1 LVLVFRTANLVK
13 FPFKKTFSAETKLF
27 ENNFVQFM
35 CFSTQ
40 LIQWYRQNKRNL
52 PWRETT
58 DPYRIWLSEII
69 LQQTRV
75 EQGLPY
81 FLKYVQTYPN
91 LSDFAKANEDEILKY
106 WQGLG
111 YYSRA
116 RNMLNTAKQII
127 KFHNGKFPENYAA
140 LIQLK
145 GIGPYTAAAI
155 ASFAFNEKVAVVD
168 GNVFRVLSRFLG
180 IYEPINN
187 SAARKLFT
195 KAALELMNKKNPAE
209 FNQAIMEFG
218 ATLCKPAKP
227 DCSNCPISSACFAF
241 SKNKIAELP
250 VKIVKPIKRIRYF
263 NYLHLNDSGN
273 TFFKKRESKDI
284 WQGLYEFPLIET
296 PKTINQDEL
305 LEHPDFKKLVQKAKI
320 KITNWHSAKKHI
332 LSHQIIYARFWQI
345 EMVKGNLKQDK
356 AIIKISEERL
366 AEYPVPRILDI
377 YLKNNNLV

>member
-1 LVLVFRTANLVK
+1 MS
-13 FPFKKTFSAETKLF
+13 FS
-27 ENNFVQFM
+27 
-35 CFSTQ
+35 SQ
-40 LIQWYRQNKRNL
+40 LIKWYRKSKRDL

-58 DPYRIWLSEII
+58 DPYQIWLSEII

-81 FLKYVQTYPN
+81 FLRYIKAYPT
-91 LSDFAKANEDEILKY
+91 LADFAHAPEDEILKH

-116 RNMLNTAKQII
+116 RNMLSTAKQVI
-127 KFHNGKFPENYAA
+127 KFHNGKFPKKYEE
-140 LIQLK
+140 LLHLK

-155 ASFAFNEKVAVVD
+155 ASFAFNQVVPVVD

-180 IYEPINN
+180 IYEPINR
-187 SAARKLFT
+187 STARKLFT
-195 KAALELMNKKNPAE
+195 EAAFELLDKKNPSE

-227 DCSNCPISSACFAF
+227 DCTRCPVSPSCFALT
-241 SKNKIAELP
+241 KNKIAELP
-250 VKIVKPIKRIRYF
+250 VKTPKTKQRIRHF
-263 NYLHLNDSGN
+263 NYIHFTKNGN
-273 TFFKKRESKDI
+273 TLLKKRDAKDI

-296 PKTINQDEL
+296 PKAINPEEL
-305 LEHPDFKKLVQKAKI
+305 FEHLAFIDWTKKTKI

-345 EMVKGNLKQDK
+345 EVMKGSLKPDKSTIMV
-356 AIIKISEERL
+356 SEERL

-377 YLKNNNLV
+377 YLKKINLV

>member
-1 LVLVFRTANLVK
+1 M
-13 FPFKKTFSAETKLF
+13 S
-27 ENNFVQFM
+27 
-35 CFSTQ
+35 FSTQ
-40 LIQWYRQNKRNL
+40 LIRWYRKNKRNL

-58 DPYRIWLSEII
+58 DPYKIWLSEII

-81 FLKYVQTYPN
+81 YLRYTKAYPT
-91 LSDFAKANEDEILKY
+91 LADFALAQEDEILKL

-116 RNMLNTAKQII
+116 RNMLNTAKQLI
-127 KFHNGKFPENYAA
+127 KLYNGKFPKKYEE
-140 LIQLK
+140 LLLLK

-155 ASFAFNEKVAVVD
+155 ASFAFNQAVPVVD

-180 IYEPINN
+180 IYEPVNN

-195 KAALELMNKKNPAE
+195 EAAFELLDKKNPAE

-227 DCSNCPISSACFAF
+227 DCAACPVSAACFAF
-241 SKNKIAELP
+241 AKNKIAELP
-250 VKIVKPIKRIRYF
+250 AKTPKTKQRIRYF
-263 NYLHLNDSGN
+263 NYFYFSKNGN
-273 TFFKKRESKDI
+273 TFLKKRGAKDI

-296 PKTINQDEL
+296 PKPTTPEEL
-305 LEHPDFKKLVQKAKI
+305 FELPDFRKWVQNLEVKI
-320 KITNWHSAKKHI
+320 INWHSAKKHI

-345 EMVKGNLKQDK
+345 EIVKGNLKPDK
-356 AIIKISEERL
+356 SVIRVSEERL
-366 AEYPVPRILDI
+366 SEYPVPRILDI
-377 YLKNNNLV
+377 YLKKINLV